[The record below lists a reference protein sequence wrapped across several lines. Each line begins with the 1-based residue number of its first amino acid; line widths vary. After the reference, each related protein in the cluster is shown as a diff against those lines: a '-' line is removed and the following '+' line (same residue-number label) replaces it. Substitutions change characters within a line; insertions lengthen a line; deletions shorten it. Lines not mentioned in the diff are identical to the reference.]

1 MNIDRVQFLE
11 ELKLREY
18 IRKGIQIVVE
28 KRQQNKNTL
37 SEEVKL
43 RKVIRELIQE
53 VAIDDNEPS
62 PHQSTGINVLEDL
75 LKKIVPVLEID
86 FKKLTTSLEQRQS
99 FRAHIINAVE
109 NTLAPSKIVSN
120 PSLEEDVSINV
131 DDEDAFIPIDDKYKS
146 ETEQE
151 EPEDPRDTFGVSGAD
166 TTGRN
171 VAYESFKKIEAGIV
185 DSYDVLASEEDREL
199 FYDYL
204 ITNLKLYF
212 DKFEDDLSTKLSE
225 PTTDEYEAQK
235 QNALA

>member
-75 LKKIVPVLEID
+75 LKKIIPVLEID

-120 PSLEEDVSINV
+120 PSLEEDVNINV

-146 ETEQE
+146 EPEQE

>member
-75 LKKIVPVLEID
+75 LKKIIPVLEID

-146 ETEQE
+146 EPEQE

>member
-75 LKKIVPVLEID
+75 LKKIIPVLEID

-146 ETEQE
+146 EPEQE

-171 VAYESFKKIEAGIV
+171 VAYESFKKIDAGIV

>member
-75 LKKIVPVLEID
+75 LKKIIPVLEID

-109 NTLAPSKIVSN
+109 NTLAPSKIVSD

-146 ETEQE
+146 EPEQE

-235 QNALA
+235 RNALA